1 MKQRQTALSSRDG
14 HLQQRLHQQTALLGE
29 DLLLVEMA
37 ESRADGSED
46 ADKQHCVLLK
56 LLD

>member
-1 MKQRQTALSSRDG
+1 MKQRQTALSSQNV
-14 HLQQRLHQQTALLGE
+14 HLQQRLCQQTALLGE
-29 DLLLVEMA
+29 DLLLVERA

-46 ADKQHCVLLK
+46 ADKQCCLLLK